1 MVNSKPMD
9 LVQAITTDCSVVASL
24 CAAAAREER
33 GHHKVHD
40 DNPDDIWILI
50 THAVLAFLFHH
61 LPL

>member
-33 GHHKVHD
+33 GHHKVLD
-40 DNPDDIWILI
+40 DCPEGLRISI
-50 THAVLAFLFHH
+50 TYAVLAFLLRH
-61 LPL
+61 LSL